1 MRTFLKILGCLA
13 VLGGAAAGLVFW
25 LTSGMTDT
33 ANAFFEKIRS
43 GDNKGAYELTS
54 TGFQSATALPAFETF
69 VARNK
74 LKETTGQS
82 WSNRKIEGAGD
93 AAIGTLVGSIQ
104 DAKGGSV
111 PARMQLTKRNGKW
124 VVHFIRIN
132 TGGAASDMT
141 AKVPDQATLLSLAHE
156 ANMQFTSAVEAKS
169 FKNFHGFISDRWRKQ
184 VSEEKLAKAFE
195 AFITRNVTFGDFAK
209 LTPVLN
215 GPAKIDNNGAL
226 RLTGSYDT
234 RPMRIEFRQSF
245 IQERAKWKLIGFAFD
260 MKKAQ

>member
-1 MRTFLKILGCLA
+1 MRTFLKILGGLV

-54 TGFQSATALPAFETF
+54 TGFQSATALPAFDTF
-69 VARNK
+69 VAKNK
-74 LKETTGQS
+74 LKETTSQS

-132 TGGAASDMT
+132 TGGATSTTA
-141 AKVPDQATLLSLAHE
+141 AKVPDQAKLISLVHE
-156 ANMQFTSAVEAKS
+156 ANTQFTSAVEAKS
-169 FKNFHGFISDRWRKQ
+169 FKAFHAFISDRWRKQ
-184 VSEEKLAKAFE
+184 ITEEKLAKAFE
-195 AFITRNVTFGDFAK
+195 AFIKRDARFGNFVK

-215 GPAKIDNNGAL
+215 GPAKIDDKGIL
-226 RLTGSYDT
+226 RVTGSYDT
-234 RPMRIEFRQSF
+234 KPMRIEFRQSY
-245 IQERAKWKLIGFAFD
+245 IQENDAWKLFGFGFD